1 MSAETAPTTIGLE
14 SAPLTPAEAEAKLN
28 ELTAD
33 TEAGRSWSA
42 KWLGGDA
49 ATVAEF
55 KTLVE
60 AKNAKPAG
68 GDFLSRVING
78 TAELPLVDSHSGNTL
93 TVRNQMLLAELL
105 RDLGFTETSVRQYFD
120 GTPNS
125 KEVVDAA
132 ESLRADR
139 LADPEWTKRWLN
151 GGRAERREMALMTMI
166 RLNGVATKAV

>member
-33 TEAGRSWSA
+33 TEAGRAWSA
-42 KWLGGDA
+42 KWLGGNPGA
-49 ATVAEF
+49 VAEF
-55 KTLVE
+55 RALVE

-78 TAELPLVDSHSGNTL
+78 TAELPLVDTHHGGL
-93 TVRNQMLLAELL
+93 TVRNQMFVAESL
-105 RDLGFTETSVRQYFD
+105 RDLGFTETSIREYFE

-125 KEVVDAA
+125 KEVVDNA
-132 ESLRADR
+132 R
-139 LADPEWTKRWLN
+139 LHEAQRTSDPEWVKRFLA
-151 GGRAERREMALMTMI
+151 GGRAERLELALAKAI
-166 RLNGVATKAV
+166 RRNGVAK